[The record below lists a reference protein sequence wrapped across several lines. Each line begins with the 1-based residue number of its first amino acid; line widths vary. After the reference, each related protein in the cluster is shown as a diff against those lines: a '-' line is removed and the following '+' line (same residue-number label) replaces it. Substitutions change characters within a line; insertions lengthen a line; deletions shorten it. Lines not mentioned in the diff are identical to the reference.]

1 MIATPSP
8 AVAQV
13 GGCGALAYLYS
24 IPFASTLLRWLH
36 DRLRQPLIVLRY
48 AGVEPAGG
56 SAVAS
61 PHGADQRVNI
71 AEFEVQ
77 MHYLSEH
84 CAPIALSKVA
94 TYLSGKL
101 VLPKRPVVITFD
113 PLTANELRSVL
124 PILKRTGVPA
134 TVFMSAEASVAAPV
148 LAALAE
154 SAHSAIEFGATGIA
168 ESKAA
173 IERSLGVSICSF
185 AYRSAEDL
193 RNDETIFLAAL
204 AGYRLAVTP
213 HHGVNWLGS
222 LSPMTL
228 SRITVAGG
236 LSSAGFRTL
245 IDLPAWAQ
253 RANSTSIGGQ
263 M

>member
-1 MIATPSP
+1 VIATRSP
-8 AVAQV
+8 AVAPAD
-13 GGCGALAYLYS
+13 GRGALAYLHS
-24 IPFASTLLRWLH
+24 IPFAPTLLRWFH
-36 DRLRQPLIVLRY
+36 DRLRRPLIVLRY

-56 SAVAS
+56 VDVANS
-61 PHGADQRVNI
+61 RGADQPVNI
-71 AEFEVQ
+71 AEFEAQ
-77 MHYLSEH
+77 MQYLSEQ
-84 CAPIALSKVA
+84 CAPLALSKVA

-113 PLTANELRSVL
+113 PLTANELRKVL
-124 PILKRTGVPA
+124 PVLKRTAVPA
-134 TVFMSAEASVAAPV
+134 TLFMSAEACAAAPV
-148 LAALAE
+148 QAALAE
-154 SAHSAIEFGATGIA
+154 SANPAIEFGATGIA

-173 IERSLGVSICSF
+173 IERSLGVSICSL

-213 HHGVNWLGS
+213 QHGVNWLGS

-228 SRITVAGG
+228 SRVTVVGG

-253 RANSTSIGGQ
+253 RANSNSIGGQ